1 MKKIVSWHANKAKKE
16 IEQGKPTQCV
26 KVDLSLTHTKF
37 THTLWLKYTKLL
49 YSGHFSIAETF
60 LGTD

>member
-1 MKKIVSWHANKAKKE
+1 MKKIVTWHANKAKKE
-16 IEQGKPTQCV
+16 IEQGKPIQCV
-26 KVDLSLTHTKF
+26 KVDLSLAHTKF